1 MGSESAD
8 LVSASVTVSYLLGL
22 RRLTVYYWR
31 TWYKAVCGGKG
42 ESEGH
47 VTVVTAVTLD
57 AGNTPTLSLTH
68 TNTHT
73 QTHTHTH
80 TIHTRARAHTHTNTE
95 RGMKYHT
102 CSHAGSGATCE
113 YAPAVNTSEMLSAE
127 ERDVLRGRSHCSTSP
142 RCCQRRRTQSILKAP
157 PPSAPQR
164 VRKCADTTRMW
175 WR

>member
-31 TWYKAVCGGKG
+31 TWYKAVCGGTG
-42 ESEGH
+42 DSEGH

-80 TIHTRARAHTHTNTE
+80 TIHTRAHTHTHTNTH
-95 RGMKYHT
+95 G
-102 CSHAGSGATCE
+102 
-113 YAPAVNTSEMLSAE
+113 
-127 ERDVLRGRSHCSTSP
+127 
-142 RCCQRRRTQSILKAP
+142 QREG
-157 PPSAPQR
+157 
-164 VRKCADTTRMW
+164 
-175 WR
+175 